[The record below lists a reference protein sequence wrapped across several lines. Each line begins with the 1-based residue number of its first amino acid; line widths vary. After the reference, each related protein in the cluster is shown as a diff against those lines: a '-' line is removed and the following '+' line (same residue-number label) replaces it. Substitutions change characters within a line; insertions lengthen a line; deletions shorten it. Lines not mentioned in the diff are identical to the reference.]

1 MDYRLCVPKAASS
14 GDRPA
19 MPLSVNKK
27 RKQPN
32 QDFSKI
38 LETEIAKQKRN
49 SEMEL

>member
-1 MDYRLCVPKAASS
+1 MDYRLHVPRVAPS

-19 MPLSVNKK
+19 MPPSVNKK

-38 LETEIAKQKRN
+38 LEAEIAKQKRD

>member
-1 MDYRLCVPKAASS
+1 MDYRLRVPKAAPS
-14 GDRPA
+14 GNRPA

-38 LETEIAKQKRN
+38 LNAEIEKQKRN
-49 SEMEL
+49 SELEL